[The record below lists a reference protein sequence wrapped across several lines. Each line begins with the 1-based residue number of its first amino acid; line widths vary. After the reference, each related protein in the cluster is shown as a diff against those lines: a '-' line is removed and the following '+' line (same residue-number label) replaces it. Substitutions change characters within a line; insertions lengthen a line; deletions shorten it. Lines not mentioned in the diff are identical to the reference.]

1 MILAVLGRNVY
12 TRKKKMLVSHLAFSK
27 HGETHTTDRIMCEP
41 AIAVKRQTTRAYLE
55 GLAILHTD

>member
-12 TRKKKMLVSHLAFSK
+12 TRKKMLVSHLAFSK

-41 AIAVKRQTTRAYLE
+41 ATAVKRQTNRAYLE

>member
-12 TRKKKMLVSHLAFSK
+12 TRKKKVLVSHLAFSK

-41 AIAVKRQTTRAYLE
+41 AIAVKQETNKTRLP
-55 GLAILHTD
+55 